1 MSNLTALNHHLF
13 DQLNRLR
20 NENLTPSQQAQEI
33 ERGKAVAALSKEI
46 INNSR
51 LVLDAAKEYDSMSLN
66 AKQHVDNNLLSSK

>member
-13 DQLNRLR
+13 DQLNRLSK
-20 NENLTPSQQAQEI
+20 EDLTPEQQAHEI
-33 ERGKAVAALSKEI
+33 ERGKAVAALSKEV

-51 LVLDAAKEYDSMSLN
+51 LVLDIAKEYDNMSLN